1 MRKKGI
7 FDILEHFGGDF
18 WGQKGLIGNN
28 RARLTQFNMFSL
40 YGNEIR
46 NIERKL
52 GKKSVFTFYSIFG
65 CKKTYC
71 QYQEKIKKKNSFY
84 FFRAFL
90 KVLSPGFTRFMSIV
104 NDRPTSQF
112 YVSYVQNICV

>member
-52 GKKSVFTFYSIFG
+52 GKKIGFH
-65 CKKTYC
+65 
-71 QYQEKIKKKNSFY
+71 
-84 FFRAFL
+84 FL
-90 KVLSPGFTRFMSIV
+90 
-104 NDRPTSQF
+104 
-112 YVSYVQNICV
+112 